1 MSASSSTNE
10 NKAEQVDNCKAQ
22 EQRWLDVFLGETF
35 FGSCATHPFRR
46 NELNKYCINCNAS
59 TCEYCISS
67 GSHRHHNILKIYRH
81 IHKVVVSL
89 RAMEKHIDCS
99 EIQRYKCNKR
109 AVISLYPLPSY
120 GVAPNVEASCKSC
133 SWKLTEPNLYCY
145 CSISCKVKSVLR
157 NPDDSGPACHHQ
169 ESRVEIRKGATF
181 ERKKQMEEMQKET
194 VNPVSYRKRKRK
206 GTPHRAPFF

>member
-22 EQRWLDVFLGETF
+22 EKRWLDVFLGETF

-46 NELNKYCINCNAS
+46 NELNKYCINCDVSA
-59 TCEYCISS
+59 CEYCISS
-67 GSHRHHNILKIYRH
+67 GSHRHHNILKVYRH

-99 EIQRYKCNKR
+99 EIQ
-109 AVISLYPLPSY
+109 
-120 GVAPNVEASCKSC
+120 
-133 SWKLTEPNLYCY
+133 
-145 CSISCKVKSVLR
+145 VKSVLR
-157 NPDDSGPACHHQ
+157 NPDDSGLARPYL
-169 ESRVEIRKGATF
+169 ESRVKIRKGATF
-181 ERKKQMEEMQKET
+181 EPRKPMEEMQKENG
-194 VNPVSYRKRKRK
+194 NPVSFRKRKRK